1 MPSAAP
7 SRTAWLTPFKTSE
20 PLLRQ
25 NSPSEA
31 LSSPVHVDVG
41 LRIDRHCPAAALLVS
56 SVLDQETAPDGK
68 YRLRGKRTRSGGGQK
83 RACLLRET
91 PLGWD
96 GSSTA
101 SRRRPQEQ

>member
-41 LRIDRHCPAAALLVS
+41 LRIDRHCPRP
-56 SVLDQETAPDGK
+56 SVLFSTRRRLPTANTDFGANERVLAGAKTSVSVERNPA
-68 YRLRGKRTRSGGGQK
+68 R
-83 RACLLRET
+83 
-91 PLGWD
+91 LGWLLY
-96 GSSTA
+96 A